1 MKWADGKI
9 RCCWAN
15 PRNERYIRYHDE
27 EWGIPVHDD
36 RKLFEMLILE
46 CFQAG
51 LSWECVLNKRDAF
64 RKAFDNFDPE
74 KVSAYTEDKL
84 EALRSNPGI
93 IRNRLKIQAAVTN
106 AWAFLEIQKEYG
118 SFSDYIWHW
127 TDGKVVCET
136 GRTSSEL
143 SDRISKD
150 LKKRGMKFV
159 GTTVIYAYLQ
169 APHSPTSQPFFTE
182 VSPSRLRSISS
193 SDSLTSTYSSTS
205 LPFTVHRTSCICF
218 FICGHLLQV
227 LRYVSM
233 PVPQFLRQSEDEMP
247 WMLSRNLSD

>member
-1 MKWADGKI
+1 M
-9 RCCWAN
+9 
-15 PRNERYIRYHDE
+15 
-27 EWGIPVHDD
+27 HDD

-51 LSWECVLNKRDAF
+51 LSWECVREQARCFPTRLLTTSI
-64 RKAFDNFDPE
+64 PE

-169 APHSPTSQPFFTE
+169 AVGVLCSHEQG
-182 VSPSRLRSISS
+182 
-193 SDSLTSTYSSTS
+193 
-205 LPFTVHRTSCICF
+205 CF
-218 FICGHLLQV
+218 LANQKAEHHNSYL
-227 LRYVSM
+227 
-233 PVPQFLRQSEDEMP
+233 
-247 WMLSRNLSD
+247 